1 MMSEELYIEIR
12 ILLDP
17 DYNNNEIEQIY
28 NLIYN
33 QEQYEKRSNK

>member
-12 ILLDP
+12 VLLDP

>member
-17 DYNNNEIEQIY
+17 DYNNNEIERVY
-28 NLIYN
+28 NLIY
-33 QEQYEKRSNK
+33 QEQYEKRSDK

>member
-1 MMSEELYIEIR
+1 MSEELYIEIR
-12 ILLDP
+12 VLLDP

>member
-12 ILLDP
+12 VLLDP

-33 QEQYEKRSNK
+33 QEQYEKRSDK

>member
-1 MMSEELYIEIR
+1 MSEELYIEIR

-17 DYNNNEIEQIY
+17 DYNNNEIERVY
-28 NLIYN
+28 NLIY

>member
-17 DYNNNEIEQIY
+17 DYNNSEIEQIY

>member
-1 MMSEELYIEIR
+1 MSEELYIEIR

-33 QEQYEKRSNK
+33 QEQYEKGSDK

>member
-17 DYNNNEIEQIY
+17 DYNNNEIERVY
-28 NLIYN
+28 NLIY
-33 QEQYEKRSNK
+33 QEHQYEKRSNE

>member
-17 DYNNNEIEQIY
+17 DYNNNEIERVY

-33 QEQYEKRSNK
+33 QKQYEKRSNK

>member
-33 QEQYEKRSNK
+33 QEQYEKRSDK

>member
-1 MMSEELYIEIR
+1 MSEELYIEIR
-12 ILLDP
+12 VLLDP

-33 QEQYEKRSNK
+33 QEQYEKRSDK

>member
-17 DYNNNEIEQIY
+17 DYNNNEIERVY
-28 NLIYN
+28 NLIY

>member
-1 MMSEELYIEIR
+1 MSEELYIEIR

-33 QEQYEKRSNK
+33 QEQYEKRSNE

>member
-17 DYNNNEIEQIY
+17 DYNNNEIERVY
-28 NLIYN
+28 NLIY
-33 QEQYEKRSNK
+33 QEQYEKTDYE

>member
-1 MMSEELYIEIR
+1 MSEELYIEIR

-17 DYNNNEIEQIY
+17 DYNNNEIERVY

-33 QEQYEKRSNK
+33 QKQYEKRSNK

>member
-1 MMSEELYIEIR
+1 MSEELYIEIR

-33 QEQYEKRSNK
+33 QEQYEKRSDK

>member
-1 MMSEELYIEIR
+1 MSEELYIEIR

>member
-1 MMSEELYIEIR
+1 MSEELYIEIR

-33 QEQYEKRSNK
+33 QEQHEKRSNK

>member
-17 DYNNNEIEQIY
+17 DYNNNEIERVY

>member
-17 DYNNNEIEQIY
+17 DYNNNEIERVY
-28 NLIYN
+28 NLIY
-33 QEQYEKRSNK
+33 QEQYEKRSNE